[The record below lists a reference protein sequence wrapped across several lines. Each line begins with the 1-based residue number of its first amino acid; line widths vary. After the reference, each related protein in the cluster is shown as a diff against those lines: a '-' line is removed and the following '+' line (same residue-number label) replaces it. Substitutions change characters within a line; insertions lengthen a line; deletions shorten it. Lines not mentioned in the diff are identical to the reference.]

1 MTMMPATNDD
11 PYYQAFSGSFTSLL
25 SWHQLDE
32 FWDEVRRSAG
42 SGWYVYAVGEAVPQQ
57 AMGEEEVKR
66 FVAEVDALLRKEHDE
81 EYCGIVYTD
90 SRTQPSFIKIFDP
103 NNLGVSCGYSDNP
116 PLPGWVMSRIPP
128 RELKDRQTL
137 AQNRRRWWQR
147 LWA

>member
-1 MTMMPATNDD
+1 MTPATNED
-11 PYYQAFSGSFTSLL
+11 PYYRAFSGNFTSLL
-25 SWHQLDE
+25 SWQQLDE

-42 SGWYVYAVGEAVPQQ
+42 SGWYVYAVGEPVPQQ
-57 AMGEEEVKR
+57 AVGEGEVKR
-66 FVAEVDALLRKEHDE
+66 FVDEVDALLRKEHDE

-90 SRTQPSFIKIFDP
+90 SKTHPTFIKIFDP
-103 NNLGVSCGYSDNP
+103 NNLGVSCGFSDNP